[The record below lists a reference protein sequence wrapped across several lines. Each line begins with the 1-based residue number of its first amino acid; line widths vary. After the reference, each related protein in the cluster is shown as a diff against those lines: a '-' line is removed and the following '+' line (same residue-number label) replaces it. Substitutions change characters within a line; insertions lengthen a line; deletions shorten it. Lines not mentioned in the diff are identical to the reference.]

1 MALLTKDS
9 FFSESRCCMDTPTNF
24 LQTRVCLV
32 SIAKSKHPVLLY
44 LIVKPGANSAIIGFQ

>member
-32 SIAKSKHPVLLY
+32 SIAKSKHPVLHFQWLY
-44 LIVKPGANSAIIGFQ
+44 LEPYN